1 MSSTGYRNLPARI
14 YPMRLI
20 LVVAVCSKYVT
31 LLPNNIKIGES
42 DENTGDENIIK
53 SIQNIQYFCPIISNS
68 NQNIEIL
75 GPKLLGQAN
84 ILSYISGGLFE
95 EANSLEEIAF
105 KYAVDHIN
113 RNKELLPRSRVMAQI
128 ERVPPHDSFYASK
141 RGLEAIL

>member
-68 NQNIEIL
+68 NQKREIL
-75 GPKLLGQAN
+75 GQKLFGHREYGSVQVLHQYN
-84 ILSYISGGLFE
+84 IIVCQL
-95 EANSLEEIAF
+95 
-105 KYAVDHIN
+105 
-113 RNKELLPRSRVMAQI
+113 
-128 ERVPPHDSFYASK
+128 
-141 RGLEAIL
+141 